1 MTKKEFQK
9 LLDKY
14 GPEELAE
21 SFVFPHGLSPAEK
34 KRSDAEMLKILAER
48 RAAMTPGEKLE
59 MNLLR
64 LRLQVD
70 KYLATGKFDEEKTFG
85 KILGQYI
92 VTLGKARGVF
102 AKEINVT
109 PSELS
114 QYINGHRKPPQNILV
129 RLELHSN
136 NNITAEHW
144 YRLLQLESLHLLGA
158 NKALRTRQ
166 RRFVKTKAVRATN

>member
-1 MTKKEFQK
+1 
-9 LLDKY
+9 
-14 GPEELAE
+14 
-21 SFVFPHGLSPAEK
+21 
-34 KRSDAEMLKILAER
+34 MLKILAER
-48 RAAMTPGEKLE
+48 RAAMPPGEKKE

-70 KYLATGKFDEEKTFG
+70 KYLAAGKFDEEKSFG
-85 KILGQYI
+85 KIPGQYI
-92 VTLGKARGVF
+92 TILGKAQHVF
-102 AKEINVT
+102 AKEINIT

-136 NNITAEHW
+136 DNITAEHW
-144 YRLLQLESLHLLGA
+144 YRLLQLENLHLLGA

-166 RRFVKTKAVRATN
+166 RRFVKTKAVRAAS